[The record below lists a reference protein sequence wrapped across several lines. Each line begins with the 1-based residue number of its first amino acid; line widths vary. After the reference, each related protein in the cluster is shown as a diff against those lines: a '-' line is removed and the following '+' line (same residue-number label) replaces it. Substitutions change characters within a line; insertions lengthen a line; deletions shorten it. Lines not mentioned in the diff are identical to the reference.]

1 MIKREDGSRIW
12 LSEPLSYRHSGLGVL
27 RAEVALLH
35 RNIVIRGGNEA
46 APFDWE
52 GESGTRRNFLRGRAL
67 CRRHPL
73 GCFASSVGNSTK
85 LCRTHGILMLSRVS
99 FHFHSIWT
107 GGHFMVYMTATPQ
120 FIEGVQFKLLGSQG
134 LIGHYP
140 IHFHVCGDAEHKS
153 VVRKNAIVDSKQ
165 VREKEGH

>member
-52 GESGTRRNFLRGRAL
+52 GESGDEEEGL
-67 CRRHPL
+67 CAGGTHL
-73 GCFASSVGNSTK
+73 GASLAVW
-85 LCRTHGILMLSRVS
+85 GILQNCVAHMVS
-99 FHFHSIWT
+99 
-107 GGHFMVYMTATPQ
+107 
-120 FIEGVQFKLLGSQG
+120 
-134 LIGHYP
+134 
-140 IHFHVCGDAEHKS
+140 
-153 VVRKNAIVDSKQ
+153 
-165 VREKEGH
+165 